1 MTDFADMPSFEPSP
15 APEIYVDAFH
25 GVATAN
31 GVLKINFV
39 SVIADPQTGEA
50 QKRVVLRMT
59 ATAGNLM
66 AITDALGAAVRDL
79 ARMNVEASGD
89 GVS

>member
-31 GVLKINFV
+31 GVLKVNFV
-39 SVIADPQTGEA
+39 SVIADPQTGQP
-50 QKRVVLRMT
+50 QKRVVLRLT
-59 ATAGNLM
+59 ATAANLM
-66 AITDALGAAVRDL
+66 GITEALSLAMADL
-79 ARMNVEASGD
+79 VRMNVEASGD
-89 GVS
+89 AN